1 MKELQLWRFKST
13 ILTVIKIILI
23 EKGPLLP
30 WHHRHMEA
38 KFWISGPLWAIS
50 VQTDS
55 VLCKTSLKYFSH
67 VLRSKLHPLICEA
80 QSHIRTD
87 TKPSKSNN
95 TFWNTTTCVY
105 RRTWKT
111 RGGPDL
117 VRASWVHL
125 SLSRVFGKYQKFRAT
140 NFKMGTKWGSC
151 KHYILENSEARI
163 CIQTWFLKPP
173 LRDLSPW

>member
-1 MKELQLWRFKST
+1 MAPFVMVSQTHGSKVLDLRALVGNLSANRLFSAR
-13 ILTVIKIILI
+13 
-23 EKGPLLP
+23 
-30 WHHRHMEA
+30 HH
-38 KFWISGPLWAIS
+38 
-50 VQTDS
+50 
-55 VLCKTSLKYFSH
+55 SH
-67 VLRSKLHPLICEA
+67 IFHILRSKLHPLICEA

-95 TFWNTTTCVY
+95 IFWNTTTCVY

-125 SLSRVFGKYQKFRAT
+125 VFGKYQKFRAT

-151 KHYILENSEARI
+151 KHCILENSEARI
-163 CIQTWFLKPP
+163 CIQTWYLK
-173 LRDLSPW
+173 